1 MPVRLSDLKGFSPE
15 ARRAIRTAMRSADA
29 DGPSLLQA
37 LEDESP
43 TQSKWRNKKTVV
55 DGITFDSERE
65 AERYG
70 ELLLEQQAGAIADLK
85 LQKQYRLDVN
95 GFHIADYVAD
105 FVYERDGET
114 IVEDVKSNPTKTRV
128 YRIKKKLMQAI
139 HGIEIHEVF

>member
-1 MPVRLSDLKGFSPE
+1 MPVRLSDLKGLSPE
-15 ARRAIRTAMRSADA
+15 ARRAIRTSMRSADA

-43 TQSKWRNKKTVV
+43 TPSKWRNKKTVV
-55 DGITFDSERE
+55 DGNTFDSERE
-65 AERYG
+65 AEHYS
-70 ELLLEQQAGAIADLK
+70 ELLLEQQACTISGLK
-85 LQKQYRLDVN
+85 LQEHFSLDVN
-95 GFHIADYVAD
+95 GFHVADYVAD
-105 FVYERDGET
+105 FVYERDGAT